1 MDCDKEQ
8 SSGARMEAR
17 SSPAVRLPLDRSS
30 ALPQAAY
37 GVFQLKGQGTAGTTG
52 PLCAAFHPL
61 EEGRFV
67 HVQAHSWTGGEGEPR
82 AGGALQPLLLVSGFP
97 CPMHGGRTPSPSE
110 EGSQCLMPH

>member
-52 PLCAAFHPL
+52 PLCVAFHPL

-67 HVQAHSWTGGEGEPR
+67 HVQAHSWTGGEGR
-82 AGGALQPLLLVSGFP
+82 AQGRGLAGPSSPGVCWIPP
-97 CPMHGGRTPSPSE
+97 CPMHGGPNPE
-110 EGSQCLMPH
+110 SQ